1 MVSQVSRWSFY
12 PSSDAG
18 EINAANTDVVD
29 SPSTVVYLEE
39 CQISS
44 RELLRFFIPKSMK
57 VDHISPII
65 KFLFI
70 PSIWRFLLPEV
81 G

>member
-12 PSSDAG
+12 PSSENYDAG

-44 RELLRFFIPKSMK
+44 RELL
-57 VDHISPII
+57 
-65 KFLFI
+65 
-70 PSIWRFLLPEV
+70 
-81 G
+81 